1 MLSTSVEGQ
10 KKLDL
15 VFGALSD
22 ATRRGILAQ
31 LAHGERNITELS
43 EPYSISQPAVS
54 KHLKV
59 LEKAGLIEK
68 KRQGRAFVIRVNAE
82 AFDEAVQ
89 WVTHYTRV
97 WRERFDEVEDYLN
110 LQLAQKKEKNS

>member
-1 MLSTSVEGQ
+1 MSTHA
-10 KKLDL
+10 KDLDL

-22 ATRRGILAQ
+22 ATRRGMLAQ
-31 LAHGERNITELS
+31 LAGGESNISDLAA
-43 EPYSISQPAVS
+43 PYNMSQPATS

-68 KRQGRAFVIRVNAE
+68 ERRGREQFIRVKVD
-82 AFDEAVQ
+82 AFEEAVD

-97 WRERFDEVEDYLN
+97 WRAQFDAVEDYLN
-110 LQLAQKKEKNS
+110 TQTIKR